1 VMISTAPLVT
11 DLKLRFKHSPKVMSF
26 RHYPR
31 LLPDGAD
38 RTLTVKSLKAD
49 FSAAAERALLLAK
62 SADADYLPGW
72 CGPVG
77 S

>member
-38 RTLTVKSLKAD
+38 RTLTNDFITHGMLKTY
-49 FSAAAERALLLAK
+49 STNR
-62 SADADYLPGW
+62 
-72 CGPVG
+72 
-77 S
+77 